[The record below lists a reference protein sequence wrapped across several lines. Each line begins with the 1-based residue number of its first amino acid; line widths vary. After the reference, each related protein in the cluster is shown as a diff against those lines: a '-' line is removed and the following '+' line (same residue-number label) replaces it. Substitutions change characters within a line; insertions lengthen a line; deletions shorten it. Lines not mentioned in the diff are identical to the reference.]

1 VSARAGRDDSAFLD
15 GNGVVIIGGGVIGCA
30 IAWQLTRRGRTDVT
44 VLERRRLTEGTTWHA
59 AGLVGQLRGSAA
71 LSSLMRASVQTYLD
85 LESLTGY
92 ATGWRAAGSVRVAA
106 SDARWAELQRHAAV
120 ARTAGLEAHLVSADE
135 ARDLFAPLDI
145 DAVRGA
151 AWVPTDGYADPSQLT
166 HSFAT
171 GARAAGVRIAE
182 GCRVTGIEHDG
193 RRVSAV
199 VTDRGRAECEIVVN
213 ATGMWGRQTA
223 GLASAD
229 LAVGAVEHQYIVT
242 EQIAGLPAGL
252 PTLRDPDA
260 RIYVKPEPGAL
271 LLGGWEDGTR
281 MPWPVPPD
289 DLGPELFPASHER
302 FAPLAD
308 AAAHRIPAFGT
319 AGIRTWVNG
328 PIPFTPDAEPLIGR
342 DARLANLLHCCG
354 FSAGIAA
361 AGGAG
366 QAIAGLIVDGDPGL
380 DLTPFAPGRFGD
392 VAELPERLLT
402 AAYAAYYALP
412 AVTQGQP

>member
-1 VSARAGRDDSAFLD
+1 MIDRAGRDDSALPD

-30 IAWQLTRRGRTDVT
+30 VAWQLTRRGRTDVT

-71 LSSLMRASVQTYLD
+71 LTGLMRASVRTYGE
-85 LESLTGY
+85 LEQLTGY

-106 SDARWAELQRHAAV
+106 SDARWAELERHVAV
-120 ARTAGLEAHLVSADE
+120 AGSVGLAAHLVSARE
-135 ARDLFAPLDI
+135 AREKFPLLDLDE
-145 DAVRGA
+145 VRGA
-151 AWVPTDGYADPSQLT
+151 AWVPSDGYADPSQLT

-171 GARAAGVRIAE
+171 GARAAGVRIIE
-182 GCRVTGIEHDG
+182 GCRATGIEHDG

-199 VTDRGRAECEIVVN
+199 STDRGRVPCEVVVN
-213 ATGMWGRQTA
+213 ATGMWGRRTGRFA
-223 GLASAD
+223 GAD
-229 LAVGAVEHQYIVT
+229 LAVGAVEHQYVVT
-242 EQIAGLPAGL
+242 GQIAGLPAGL

-271 LLGGWEDGTR
+271 LLGGWEEGTR
-281 MPWPVPPD
+281 MPWPEPPD
-289 DLGPELFPASHER
+289 DFGPELFPPNHER
-302 FAPLAD
+302 FEQLAD
-308 AAAHRIPAFGT
+308 AAARRIPCFAT
-319 AGIRTWVNG
+319 AGIGTWVNG

-380 DLTPFAPGRFGD
+380 DLAPFSPARFGD
-392 VAELPERLLT
+392 VGGFLDRDRVLT
-402 AAYAAYYALP
+402 TAYASYYKQRPGTA
-412 AVTQGQP
+412 